1 LANTSESFKAALD
14 GKSVPILPLDN
25 KWYRL
30 MSRLDKT
37 DSMSALEEEIKEL
50 LKRQGKLNTLCKEIK
65 KKKNRLLNEMVGNM
79 DAEDAR
85 ELQEQGKA
93 QVEEYNAQME
103 AYQDELLDLPKL
115 INEKNYLLM
124 LETMALCY
132 EALHTNSEKIMQISE
147 WIDNIRI
154 ELKKNIVKKQE
165 SELKNQEMYAY
176 MHDIFG
182 PDVIDIFD
190 MQYNPETE
198 HNIKM

>member
-1 LANTSESFKAALD
+1 MANTSESFKAALD
-14 GKSVPILPLDN
+14 GKNVPILPLDN
-25 KWYRL
+25 KWYCL

>member
-1 LANTSESFKAALD
+1 
-14 GKSVPILPLDN
+14 
-25 KWYRL
+25 
-30 MSRLDKT
+30 
-37 DSMSALEEEIKEL
+37 
-50 LKRQGKLNTLCKEIK
+50 
-65 KKKNRLLNEMVGNM
+65 M

-103 AYQDELLDLPKL
+103 AYQDELLELPKL

-154 ELKKNIVKKQE
+154 ELKKNIVKKQ
-165 SELKNQEMYAY
+165 KW
-176 MHDIFG
+176 
-182 PDVIDIFD
+182 
-190 MQYNPETE
+190 
-198 HNIKM
+198 

>member
-1 LANTSESFKAALD
+1 
-14 GKSVPILPLDN
+14 
-25 KWYRL
+25 

-103 AYQDELLDLPKL
+103 AYQDELLDLPKR